1 MYYYLGTFISSLIF
15 IYMAEKQFKRHKKII
30 FILLSTIALFIPCWL
45 AGIRGDTVGTDVMV
59 YAIPQYNYAKSFSNF
74 FVYSAFSGIEP
85 LYSFLVFL
93 CSKFNLGVSVLLFIS
108 QFLVILPLYIVGLK
122 KIDQLSLTFF
132 MFVYYFFFY
141 HITLNMMRQS
151 IACAFLMLAL
161 IYFEEGNK
169 KKCIILC
176 ALAFLSHSSSL
187 IAILLF
193 FAFYYAS
200 NGRGSIVKKAVIV
213 ISAGFIALDFQN
225 IANFIINQLGFLPSE
240 YYNRIIN
247 SMQTNTISSFDY
259 ICRGCFVFL
268 PFLLIFGKSTQG
280 SRIRNYN
287 FNSAMGYIFSL
298 FALISQY
305 LVRFSYFFQFM
316 FLLTMPISVKKYTK
330 NSAQRL
336 LVYLALIIG
345 ILVYWYIVYIGWGWY
360 GTMPFVINNR

>member
-151 IACAFLMLAL
+151 IAY
-161 IYFEEGNK
+161 YFV
-169 KKCIILC
+169 CIS
-176 ALAFLSHSSSL
+176 F
-187 IAILLF
+187 
-193 FAFYYAS
+193 
-200 NGRGSIVKKAVIV
+200 
-213 ISAGFIALDFQN
+213 FIALLIVD
-225 IANFIINQLGFLPSE
+225 S
-240 YYNRIIN
+240 N
-247 SMQTNTISSFDY
+247 SS
-259 ICRGCFVFL
+259 VFC
-268 PFLLIFGKSTQG
+268 FLLRKQREGFYSKKS
-280 SRIRNYN
+280 SNC
-287 FNSAMGYIFSL
+287 
-298 FALISQY
+298 Y
-305 LVRFSYFFQFM
+305 LCWIYC
-316 FLLTMPISVKKYTK
+316 T
-330 NSAQRL
+330 
-336 LVYLALIIG
+336 
-345 ILVYWYIVYIGWGWY
+345 
-360 GTMPFVINNR
+360 